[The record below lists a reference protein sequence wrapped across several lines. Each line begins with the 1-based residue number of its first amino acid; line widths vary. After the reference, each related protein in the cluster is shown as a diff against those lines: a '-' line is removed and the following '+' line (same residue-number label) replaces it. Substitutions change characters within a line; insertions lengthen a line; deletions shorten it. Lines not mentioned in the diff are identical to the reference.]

1 MISGIH
7 AIGGIGRSI
16 SKIGSTTALKVLLQ
30 PRPTPSPTPR
40 TIAKKNA
47 IRTRLKLTQIC
58 TGRIACEIGFVI
70 MFRNFS
76 QVASGV
82 GIILFSA
89 LDNHTHARIK
99 IPIETTGST

>member
-1 MISGIH
+1 
-7 AIGGIGRSI
+7 
-16 SKIGSTTALKVLLQ
+16 
-30 PRPTPSPTPR
+30 
-40 TIAKKNA
+40 
-47 IRTRLKLTQIC
+47 
-58 TGRIACEIGFVI
+58 